1 MKHYASKG
9 LLFDSRFM
17 NKDDRSERG
26 VNEPRFDATAYVQTR
41 CIGLEGLRF
50 STQGTSDRLGRLTP
64 DVLATAKSEAHAS
77 RPTLFTL
84 KSIKLFS

>member
-1 MKHYASKG
+1 MKYCASKG
-9 LLFDSRFM
+9 LLLDSHFLDK
-17 NKDDRSERG
+17 NERSERG

-64 DVLATAKSEAHAS
+64 EVLATAKSEAHA
-77 RPTLFTL
+77 
-84 KSIKLFS
+84 

>member
-9 LLFDSRFM
+9 LLFDSPFM
-17 NKDDRSERG
+17 NKDEHSERG

-41 CIGLEGLRF
+41 CFGLEGLRF
-50 STQGTSDRLGRLTP
+50 PTQGTSDRLGRLTP
-64 DVLATAKSEAHAS
+64 EVLATAKSEVQAS